1 MLVYAVPMKSFL
13 WLLLGAVILGFAG
26 CAEAPP
32 PSGMPVGEPLP
43 PTRARGPCP
52 NLQACARILNDV
64 VTSEWKVPP
73 KAAKRRLKAT
83 VLVDVKPDGLI
94 RSVKVTQPSGDAAF
108 DRSVVQAVE
117 SSQPFVELR
126 DLPEVRAE
134 GGIQLQF
141 RFVPK

>member
-1 MLVYAVPMKSFL
+1 MYSAGMARFRLLMSAILV
-13 WLLLGAVILGFAG
+13 LGAVG
-26 CAEAPP
+26 CAEAPA

-43 PTRARGPCP
+43 PTRGRGPC
-52 NLQACARILNDV
+52 LSLAVCARILNDV

-73 KAAKRRLKAT
+73 KAAKRGLKAT

-94 RSVKVTQPSGDAAF
+94 RSVKVTQRSGDAAF
-108 DRSVVQAVE
+108 DRSTVRAVE
-117 SSQPFVELR
+117 QSQPFVELR
-126 DLPEVRAE
+126 DLPEVHAQ

>member
-1 MLVYAVPMKSFL
+1 MKSFL

-26 CAEAPP
+26 CAEAPS

-52 NLQACARILNDV
+52 NLQVCARILNDV

-94 RSVKVTQPSGDAAF
+94 RSVKVIQPSGDAAF

>member
-1 MLVYAVPMKSFL
+1 MNRLRA
-13 WLLLGAVILGFAG
+13 LLLAAFALVMVS
-26 CAEAPP
+26 CAEAPA

-43 PTRARGPCP
+43 PTHARRPCP
-52 NLQACARILNDV
+52 NLQVCASILNDV

-73 KAAKRRLKAT
+73 KAARRGLKAT
-83 VLVDVKPDGLI
+83 VLVDVKPDGFI
-94 RSVKVTQPSGDAAF
+94 RSVKVTKSSGDAAF

-117 SSQPFVELR
+117 KSQPFVEIR